1 MGMCVFFFFNLG
13 EMRSVNLITRAHF
26 QLSHW
31 QTILS
36 VGLGLL
42 QVKRNSICT
51 ILLCNIATVMENQ
64 TCLIKGSIRVLCQ
77 LGPMKEHFP
86 NQHPSDILV
95 AF

>member
-1 MGMCVFFFFNLG
+1 
-13 EMRSVNLITRAHF
+13 
-26 QLSHW
+26 
-31 QTILS
+31 
-36 VGLGLL
+36 
-42 QVKRNSICT
+42 
-51 ILLCNIATVMENQ
+51 MENQ